1 MQGTFKISWILVEIG
16 LTKWDTS
23 PKKQPVFKPELI
35 QKISAAVYF
44 IPVRVLFC
52 KNFVGKVQS
61 KCENAQK
68 EPRKQICQQQTGYP
82 RTLKTYIMAS
92 YYCFL
97 RLFSAKIAL
106 DFQSVM
112 DEIFPHWCFIE
123 QKWNTSGRHII
134 FSFCYT
140 RMYFFLSISLL
151 VLFTSSHFIYVCQ
164 KMKVFHEKKI
174 GQKMFWRKGGETI

>member
-82 RTLKTYIMAS
+82 RTLKIYIMLLLLAV
-92 YYCFL
+92 FL
-97 RLFSAKIAL
+97 CKNCSWL
-106 DFQSVM
+106 SVM

-151 VLFTSSHFIYVCQ
+151 VLFTSSHFIYMSVR
-164 KMKVFHEKKI
+164 KWRFFTKKKI

>member
-1 MQGTFKISWILVEIG
+1 M
-16 LTKWDTS
+16 
-23 PKKQPVFKPELI
+23 
-35 QKISAAVYF
+35 
-44 IPVRVLFC
+44 FC

-123 QKWNTSGRHII
+123 QKWNTGGRHII
-134 FSFCYT
+134 FSFFYT
-140 RMYFFLSISLL
+140 MYFFLSISLGF
-151 VLFTSSHFIYVCQ
+151 VYFFT
-164 KMKVFHEKKI
+164 FHICLSENEGFSRKK
-174 GQKMFWRKGGETI
+174 KLDRKCFDVRGGETI

>member
-1 MQGTFKISWILVEIG
+1 MNFDWNWSYKMRHFSKKTASILAWTDPKNFKGSLF
-16 LTKWDTS
+16 LTCKRF
-23 PKKQPVFKPELI
+23 V
-35 QKISAAVYF
+35 
-44 IPVRVLFC
+44 C

-61 KCENAQK
+61 KMGHAQK
-68 EPRKQICQQQTGYP
+68 EPRKQICQQQTGNP
-82 RTLKTYIMAS
+82 RTLKPIS
-92 YYCFL
+92 WLSIYCFL

-123 QKWNTSGRHII
+123 QKWNTGGRHII

-140 RMYFFLSISLL
+140 MYFFLSISLL

-164 KMKVFHEKKI
+164 KMKVFHEKKN
-174 GQKMFWRKGGETI
+174 WTENVLT

>member
-1 MQGTFKISWILVEIG
+1 MRHFS
-16 LTKWDTS
+16 
-23 PKKQPVFKPELI
+23 KKTASIKPELI

-106 DFQSVM
+106 DFQSWM
-112 DEIFPHWCFIE
+112 KYF
-123 QKWNTSGRHII
+123 HIDASQNRNKI
-134 FSFCYT
+134 LFSA
-140 RMYFFLSISLL
+140 MYFFAHFAWFCLLLLHISYVRHSENEGFSRKKNWTQN
-151 VLFTSSHFIYVCQ
+151 VL
-164 KMKVFHEKKI
+164 M
-174 GQKMFWRKGGETI
+174 